1 VAGIGYD
8 AIALLV
14 VRLASD
20 QPAGGNLHWH
30 DWKDAVGAEPDGVS
44 EHAAKY
50 PNSNP
55 PFKRFPGNGSRYFSP
70 HVERALFP
78 SSGQAG
84 GARWVCCPDDLHLD
98 LLQFGQRTA
107 RIELLER
114 LTSPIDRGG
123 TLGLI
128 HLSLAPGDEEDVP
141 DTLSWASAIR
151 SPLLRSN
158 NPNSLSLRHG
168 DHETEL
174 ESRPLERLVEELFG
188 DPHEDL
194 DRHLYSAFWARY
206 PPEIHR
212 DVEAQRRWRIA
223 LATRSYKLDS
233 DRLDSFD
240 PLREERQTLRFGDT
254 TGLVLGNCT
263 VLANEHGMSGESFR
277 SFRSY
282 WTESLVF
289 GLLQQD
295 AIAEFQRRLAELGP
309 SPHRERNGRLRA
321 LHDDWLS
328 FRNQLWWSQLSTVAD
343 PPQALLPLLQQ
354 EQGTGRLFLD
364 LEGDMATYND
374 LHHRDVEDRQARAL
388 ANLQVY
394 GSAIAVLSTLGTLY
408 ALLDAHGVLLAI
420 LLVAALVLSFSVL
433 QLVRAKVERA

>member
-1 VAGIGYD
+1 MEGSD

-20 QPAGGNLHWH
+20 RPAAGDLCWH
-30 DWKDAVGAEPDGVS
+30 NWKDAVGAEPDGLT
-44 EHAAKY
+44 EGAAKY
-50 PNSNP
+50 PYTHP

-78 SSGQAG
+78 FPGQSA
-84 GARWVCCPDDLHLD
+84 GARWIRCPDDLHLD

-128 HLSLAPGDEEDVP
+128 HLSLVPGDEEDVP

-168 DHETEL
+168 NRESDL
-174 ESRPLERLVEELFG
+174 ESWPLERLVEELFG

-194 DRHLYSAFWARY
+194 DRHLYSAFLAPY
-206 PPEIHR
+206 PPEING

-233 DRLDSFD
+233 DRLDNFD
-240 PLREERQTLRFGDT
+240 PKREERQTLRFGEFS
-254 TGLVLGNCT
+254 GLVLGNCT
-263 VLANEHGMSGESFR
+263 VLARENWINGESIR

-282 WTESLVF
+282 WAESLVF
-289 GLLQQD
+289 GLQQQD
-295 AIAEFQRRLAELGP
+295 AIAEFQRRLAEFGP
-309 SPHRERNGRLRA
+309 SPHREKSGRLRV

-408 ALLDAHGVLLAI
+408 ALLDAHGVPLAI

-433 QLVRAKVERA
+433 QLVRAKVDRAS